1 MAGVTSIAEVEALV
15 TRLYQP
21 GDPATISQIEKDLQ
35 QLQRSP
41 QAWQIADALLGSS
54 DVNVR
59 FFGAL
64 TFTVKLTSDP
74 QSLDEDAAN
83 ELLFRLIGWLVKL
96 VSEGEKDLVTR
107 KLCTTL
113 VQFFLNGNVTWN
125 HCARQLVCSF
135 VKGEAIL
142 TSDLEHYPPTNQL
155 IGGLAVPQVVTLLWF
170 GSNLVE
176 ESKRTTYG
184 ASVLAKI
191 EGRIEE
197 NTEEFVSI
205 IHHAIQYA
213 GPSSDRMHEEGMG
226 CMVEWAYFVTR
237 TKSEAEDVVRRKKLI
252 QSLIVPAVH
261 CMHADPENSSEGFA
275 DLLRKRGDMLFEA
288 EHIQLIHNLITSP
301 WGAQQMS
308 SLLEGD
314 PEADAFLTLLLAFCA
329 AILDRLLASPD
340 DWQNLLVLMHQ
351 ILKVPGYPI
360 EDESA
365 SVQALEFWGNVASEM
380 SDPIDDEVVF
390 SPVMK
395 THLLQAAEEYWQ
407 KIHIPPPEGLK
418 QWDSDTVKA
427 FASFRTDVMDFLG
440 DTFRVCGEE
449 ILSGFVGI
457 ALNSIKERDWIKV
470 EASLF
475 CVKSMSE
482 DAARRKLCQETLS
495 QLLGSTLLTADV
507 FAPGVPTKTRRTA
520 VELLGRYADFFIK
533 RQEFLVAPL
542 NSLFSALTSPE
553 TAIPSAKAIALL
565 CSACRKALV
574 PELPN
579 FLHAYQ
585 AFMDSPTA
593 DRYTKEKVINGIC
606 SILQAM
612 PSDEER
618 CQYIGLLLR
627 HIEEDVRKSLEY
639 MSQNMPIEA
648 EQAACTALHCISAM
662 GKALQ
667 SYESEKLG
675 VIDLEEEEADV
686 ATVSFWNT
694 QPAGIELQERIIKCI
709 DMMAHV
715 FGQFGEVNEA
725 ICTVFKSG
733 FAERRP
739 GPLVLPPHVFV
750 SFVQRSTAE
759 TPRLTLILSTMC
771 TFLNAYSSQLT
782 TDASPVTQ
790 AARLLIEHVV
800 GIMQSISDPATEP
813 DVAHSCVE
821 VLEQILRQNAL
832 ILLGQPPQAAEFV
845 FMFTIR
851 CLQGP
856 DVLPKRAAAHFWA
869 SFVTASNDASSPAK
883 MPLDQV
889 FEALGAILVK
899 VLVFNIAGE
908 AQRTSLEEVTLP
920 LRRIITKHPRVST
933 WIDEALN
940 APDFPAPKVPEK
952 ERQWFKRM
960 VIAARGGLNTKTVSM
975 NFWQKCRDF
984 QR

>member
-1 MAGVTSIAEVEALV
+1 MAGVTSIAEVEGLV
-15 TRLYQP
+15 KRLYQP
-21 GDPATISQIEKDLQ
+21 GDPETISQVEKDLQ
-35 QLQRSP
+35 LLQRSP
-41 QAWQIADALLGSS
+41 QAWQIADALLASS
-54 DVNVR
+54 DINVR

-74 QSLDEDAAN
+74 QSLDENAAN

-135 VKGEAIL
+135 VKGEAVL
-142 TSDLEHYPPTNQL
+142 TSDLEHYPPIDQL
-155 IGGLAVPQVVTLLWF
+155 VGSLAVPQIIALLWF

-176 ESKRTTYG
+176 EVKRTTYG
-184 ASVLAKI
+184 TSVLAKI

-197 NTEEFVSI
+197 NTEEFVAI
-205 IHHAIQYA
+205 IGHAIQYA
-213 GPSSDRMHEEGMG
+213 GPSSDRLHEEGMG

-237 TKSEAEDVVRRKKLI
+237 TKSEADSVVRRKKLI

-261 CMHADPENSSEGFA
+261 CMHSDPDNSSEGFA
-275 DLLRKRGDMLFEA
+275 ELLRKRVGSLFET

-301 WGAQQMS
+301 WGEQQMS
-308 SLLEGD
+308 NILEGD
-314 PEADAFLTLLLAFCA
+314 TDTDSFLTLLLAFGA
-329 AILDRLLASPD
+329 AILERLLVTAD
-340 DWQNLLVLMHQ
+340 DWQNVLVLMHQ
-351 ILKVPGYPI
+351 ILKVPGYPV

-380 SDPIDDEVVF
+380 ADPIDDDIVF
-390 SPVMK
+390 SPIMK
-395 THLLQAAEEYWQ
+395 SHLLQAAEEYWG

-418 QWDSDTVKA
+418 HWDDDTVKA
-427 FASFRTDVMDFLG
+427 FASFRTDVMDFLS
-440 DTFRVCGEE
+440 DTFRVCGVE

-457 ALNSIKERDWIKV
+457 ALNSIKEQDWMKV

-475 CVKSMSE
+475 CVKAMSE
-482 DAARRKLCQETLS
+482 EAARRLACQDILS
-495 QLLGSTLLTADV
+495 QLLGSTLLTTDV
-507 FAPGVPTKTRRTA
+507 FGPGVPTKTRRTA
-520 VELLGRYADFFIK
+520 VDLLGRYADFFIR

-553 TAIPSAKAIALL
+553 TAILSAKAIALL

-606 SILQAM
+606 SILQAI

-627 HIEEDVRKSLEY
+627 YIEEDVRKALES
-639 MSQNMPIEA
+639 MSQNMPLEA

-667 SYESEKLG
+667 SQDSEKLE
-675 VIDLEEEEADV
+675 VIDLEEEDV
-686 ATVSFWNT
+686 STVSFWNT
-694 QPAGIELQERIIKCI
+694 QPAGIELQDRIIKCV

-733 FAERRP
+733 FAERMP

-750 SFVQRSTAE
+750 SFVQRSTTD

-771 TFLNAYSSQLT
+771 TFLNAYSSQLKVDGT
-782 TDASPVTQ
+782 PVTE
-790 AARLLIEHVV
+790 AAKLLVEH
-800 GIMQSISDPATEP
+800 IMATIQSISEPSAEP

-821 VLEQILRQNAL
+821 VLEQILRHNAL

-869 SFVTASNDASSPAK
+869 SFVTVSNDVVSPVKPA
-883 MPLDQV
+883 LDQV
-889 FEALGAILVK
+889 FEALGPLLVK

-920 LRRIITKHPRVST
+920 LRRIVTKHPRVST
-933 WIDEALN
+933 WIDNALN

-952 ERQWFKRM
+952 ERQWFRRM
-960 VIAARGGLNTKTVSM
+960 IVAARGGLSTKTVSN
-975 NFWQKCRDF
+975 NFWQKCRDL